1 MPGSPAAVGGI
12 EQVALSWAAASDN
25 VAVTRYNVHR
35 STTSGFTPSAA
46 NRVAQ
51 VTGTGFTNTGLA
63 PATYYYKLTA
73 EDAAGNLSGPSAQ
86 ASAAASAEQTPPSVS
101 LSAPA
106 AGATLAGA
114 VTVSASASDNRG
126 VTGVRFKL
134 DGANLG
140 AEDTSAPYSV
150 PWDTAAASEG
160 THSLTA
166 VARDAAGNTATS
178 AARSVSVDNEAEPDT
193 EPPGAPGALSA
204 TGGAQRVTLAWSA
217 AADDVG
223 VVRYHVHRGLLP
235 GIVPAPANEVAQV
248 VGLSHVDSNL
258 VRRALPLQGDRRG
271 RRRQSRSRLA
281 RRWRR
286 VPPPPPARTPP
297 TRPTPSGGTRSQ
309 RRPAGA
315 ERPTLT
321 LLSARPR
328 TRLRLRASVNGRLH
342 VALRRLRAG
351 ARAFL
356 VERASQRAHAGV
368 NVVRAGARRPRG
380 RYRLTVRLVDAQG
393 RSSRPVR
400 VRFRLDGP
408 QDAGAPRRNATRS
421 R

>member
-1 MPGSPAAVGGI
+1 M
-12 EQVALSWAAASDN
+12 
-25 VAVTRYNVHR
+25 
-35 STTSGFTPSAA
+35 
-46 NRVAQ
+46 
-51 VTGTGFTNTGLA
+51 
-63 PATYYYKLTA
+63 
-73 EDAAGNLSGPSAQ
+73 
-86 ASAAASAEQTPPSVS
+86 
-101 LSAPA
+101 
-106 AGATLAGA
+106 
-114 VTVSASASDNRG
+114 
-126 VTGVRFKL
+126 
-134 DGANLG
+134 
-140 AEDTSAPYSV
+140 

-178 AARSVSVDNEAEPDT
+178 AARSVTVDNEAEPDT
-193 EPPGAPGALSA
+193 EPPGPPGALSA

-248 VGLSHVDSNL
+248 EGLGHVDSNL
-258 VRRALPLQGDRRG
+258 VAGLYHYRVTAEDAAANRGAASEEVAAGATAALGPD
-271 RRRQSRSRLA
+271 
-281 RRWRR
+281 
-286 VPPPPPARTPP
+286 PADP
-297 TRPTPSGGTRSQ
+297 PTPSGGTRSQ

-328 TRLRLRASVNGRLH
+328 TRLRLRASVDGRLH

-356 VERASQRAHAGV
+356 VERTSQRAHAGV
-368 NVVRAGARRPRG
+368 NIVRAGARRPRG

-400 VRFRLDGP
+400 VRFRVGGP